1 MSMADFEMWLRFFM
15 DCAVIIFPQ
24 IQNYSKDSALTA
36 ANSSLVTDPSQ
47 NWLQTVNYLSQLL
60 LWLISCL
67 SFDLLTAYTPFRQLR
82 SSADTQIL
90 CIPHVRSKT
99 LGKPCPKAME
109 FTPFWHLSHSVLLC
123 LQNCFKT
130 SPLWIIPQVI
140 SNSVFLLASPPPLDS
155 ITPCYSPFV
164 HLCVCVCARVQ
175 VWCARN
181 LHSIMTIIFIY
192 IYAHAHT
199 HTVTHTHTHTH
210 TSPSAATATTETK
223 YHWERSYWLHFQRVD
238 FRMPII
244 CQQGREVKWDAVDE
258 VVADNITCYFPWI
271 EPLTLWI
278 TLRASLSGTFLQLK
292 ERCRKPL
299 CLEFVAGCRTCSFGS
314 LFPLVIGFHQYRE
327 GWST

>member
-1 MSMADFEMWLRFFM
+1 M
-15 DCAVIIFPQ
+15 DCGLLKNSCHLTEIFCVYEHGWFWDVVAFLHGLCCDYFSTNTKLQ
-24 IQNYSKDSALTA
+24 QGQRINCCISS

-67 SFDLLTAYTPFRQLR
+67 SFDLLTVYTPFRQLR

-164 HLCVCVCARVQ
+164 HLCVCVCA
-175 VWCARN
+175 CAGVVCKELAQYHDYN
-181 LHSIMTIIFIY
+181 FY
-192 IYAHAHT
+192 IHICTRTHT
-199 HTVTHTHTHTH
+199 HSYTHTHTQ
-210 TSPSAATATTETK
+210 A
-223 YHWERSYWLHFQRVD
+223 
-238 FRMPII
+238 
-244 CQQGREVKWDAVDE
+244 QQQQQQ
-258 VVADNITCYFPWI
+258 
-271 EPLTLWI
+271 
-278 TLRASLSGTFLQLK
+278 QLK
-292 ERCRKPL
+292 QNTTGS
-299 CLEFVAGCRTCSFGS
+299 AHTGCISS
-314 LFPLVIGFHQYRE
+314 V
-327 GWST
+327 